1 MLDASKISNLEKF
14 QKELPELHASL
25 ETKTLTLP
33 EYTRK
38 RNALIEIFNKLRADI
53 IDFSKKSGE
62 LSPEDT
68 TKLTQLIEQMTN
80 LGKGFG
86 DLLPK
91 PETLV
96 TKKPYSITE

>member
-1 MLDASKISNLEKF
+1 MLDASKISNLENF

-25 ETKTLTLP
+25 ETKTLTLL
-33 EYTRK
+33 EYTKK
-38 RNALIEIFNKLRADI
+38 RNALIEIFNELRTDI
-53 IDFSKKSGE
+53 IDFSKESGK
-62 LSPEDT
+62 LSTEDAI
-68 TKLTQLIEQMTN
+68 KLRQLIEQMTN
-80 LGKGFG
+80 LGKRFG